1 VAPSSSQELSGI
13 QAQAA
18 MAENDVG
25 ETVQT
30 LKLAWISEGAN
41 KQEQEKLAQSNRW
54 KTGLGRAVAGRPV
67 VSVA

>member
-41 KQEQEKLAQSNRW
+41 KSWRSPTGEKTWS
-54 KTGLGRAVAGRPV
+54 G
-67 VSVA
+67 